1 MSKVKICGLSRV
13 NDILAV
19 NIAKPD
25 FVGFVFAKS
34 KRQITLEMAV
44 NLKAYLTKSI
54 KTVGVFVNESIET
67 IELHYLSGV
76 IDMVQLHGD
85 EDNSYISTL
94 KSTVP
99 LDIIKAVR
107 VQTASD
113 IVQANNYKS
122 DYLLLDA
129 YNNDCYGGSGTTFDW
144 SLIRDINKPFFL
156 AGGINIDNICHAITA
171 VKPFCVDVSS
181 GVETDGQKDQ
191 SKIMNL
197 VRSVRLNG

>member
-13 NDILAV
+13 DDILAV

-25 FVGFVFAKS
+25 YVGFVFAKS
-34 KRQITLEMAV
+34 KRQITLEKAV
-44 NLKAYLTKSI
+44 NLKAYLDKSI

-67 IELHYLSGV
+67 TELHYLSGV

-85 EDNSYISTL
+85 EDNSYISRL
-94 KSTVP
+94 RSTVP
-99 LDIIKAVR
+99 IDIIKAVR

-129 YNNDCYGGSGTTFDW
+129 YSNDRYGGSGTTFDW

-156 AGGINIDNICHAITA
+156 AGGINIDNISLAITTA
-171 VKPFCVDVSS
+171 KPFCIDVSS
-181 GVETDGQKDQ
+181 GVETDGQKD
-191 SKIMNL
+191 SGKIMNL

>member
-1 MSKVKICGLSRV
+1 MIKVKICGLSRV
-13 NDILAV
+13 ADILAV

-25 FVGFVFAKS
+25 YVGFVFAKS

-44 NLKAYLTKSI
+44 NLKAYLSKSI

-85 EDNSYISTL
+85 EDNSYISKL

-107 VQTASD
+107 VQTSSD
-113 IVQANNYKS
+113 IVRANNYKS

-129 YNNDCYGGSGTTFDW
+129 YSDDCYGGTGNTFDW
-144 SLIRDINKPFFL
+144 SVIREINKPFFL
-156 AGGINIDNICHAITA
+156 AGGINLDNISLAINTA
-171 VKPFCVDVSS
+171 NPFCIDVSS
-181 GVETDGQKDQ
+181 GVETEGQKDQ

>member
-171 VKPFCVDVSS
+171 AKPFCVDVSS

>member
-44 NLKAYLTKSI
+44 NLKAYLSKSI
-54 KTVGVFVNESIET
+54 KTVGVFVNENIET

-85 EDNSYISTL
+85 EDNSYISRL

-122 DYLLLDA
+122 DYLLLDT
-129 YNNDCYGGSGTTFDW
+129 YSKDCYGGSGTTFDW
-144 SLIRDINKPFFL
+144 SLIRDINKPFYL
-156 AGGINIDNICHAITA
+156 AGGINIDNICQAITA
-171 VKPFCVDVSS
+171 VKPFCIDASS

>member
-13 NDILAV
+13 NDILSV

-85 EDNSYISTL
+85 EDNSYISKL

-129 YNNDCYGGSGTTFDW
+129 YSNGCYGGSGTTFDW
-144 SLIRDINKPFFL
+144 SLIRDINKHFFL
-156 AGGINIDNICHAITA
+156 AGGINIDNICHAITD
-171 VKPFCVDVSS
+171 VKPFCIDVSS
-181 GVETDGQKDQ
+181 GVETDGQKDS

>member
-44 NLKAYLTKSI
+44 NLKAYLSKSI

-67 IELHYLSGV
+67 VELHYLSGV

-85 EDNSYISTL
+85 EDNSYISRL

-122 DYLLLDA
+122 DYLLLDT
-129 YNNDCYGGSGTTFDW
+129 YSKDCYGGSGTTFDW
-144 SLIRDINKPFFL
+144 SLIRDINKPFYL
-156 AGGINIDNICHAITA
+156 AGGINIDNISLAITT
-171 VKPFCVDVSS
+171 VKPFCIDVSS
-181 GVETDGQKDQ
+181 GVETDGQKD
-191 SKIMNL
+191 SGKIMNL